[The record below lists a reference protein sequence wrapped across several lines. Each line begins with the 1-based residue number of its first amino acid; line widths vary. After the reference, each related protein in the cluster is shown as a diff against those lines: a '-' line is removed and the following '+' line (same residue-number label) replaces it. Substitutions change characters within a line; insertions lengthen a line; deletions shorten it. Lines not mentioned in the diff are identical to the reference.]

1 MWRMFNVSVR
11 ISILLLLIEIFSIC
25 LLGSTVY
32 SIVEVLCSLTD
43 WINLFVI
50 KSRVLK
56 SAIAFHYFPVAI
68 NNFQTMHIPP
78 RLSFYW
84 VTLLWHIQFSLPQ
97 LPMLL
102 PLNL

>member
-1 MWRMFNVSVR
+1 MSVR

-56 SAIAFHYFPVAI
+56 SAIAFHYFPL
-68 NNFQTMHIPP
+68 QLCQ
-78 RLSFYW
+78 RLFC
-84 VTLLWHIQFSLPQ
+84 VVGPLLL
-97 LPMLL
+97 
-102 PLNL
+102 